1 MLIGIYTDGLAY
13 GLIQGISIY
22 AAVAFIVIITTV
34 NDYMKDRQF
43 QKLDAEVKDEDM
55 AVIRG

>member
-1 MLIGIYTDGLAY
+1 MVIGMVSETILY
-13 GLIQGISIY
+13 GLVQGISIY
-22 AAVAFIVIITTV
+22 AAVAFIVIITTA

-43 QKLDAEVKDEDM
+43 QKLDAEVKDEDI